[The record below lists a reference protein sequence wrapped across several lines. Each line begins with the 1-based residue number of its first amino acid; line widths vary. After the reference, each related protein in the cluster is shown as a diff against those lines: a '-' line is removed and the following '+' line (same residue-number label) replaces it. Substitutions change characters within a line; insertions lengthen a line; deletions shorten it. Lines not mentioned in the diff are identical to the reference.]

1 MGVCG
6 STYCSVLV
14 NVSRVS
20 LVSKH
25 IDTNLWQVDICMV
38 WVSLKLSSL
47 VSIST
52 IVVCVI
58 SWYVSGKYR
67 IPLQHLR
74 GIILIGCCLR
84 NPVYTTASWVKAATP
99 TSPPPPPT
107 PLFLLQIIVEFP
119 SIKFSPTGASPLLQ
133 KYRPELMH
141 TLSQWLF
148 TGLTYLSSQW
158 LNGSMI
164 IL

>member
-14 NVSRVS
+14 NFSRAS

-38 WVSLKLSSL
+38 WVSLRLSSL

-58 SWYVSGKYR
+58 SWFVSGKYCFRLVVQVFFPWYLVMVFIIAPSIYQIKSSQVCLSFNLWYR

-84 NPVYTTASWVKAATP
+84 NPVYTTTGWDKAATP
-99 TSPPPPPT
+99 PLPPPP
-107 PLFLLQIIVEFP
+107 FF
-119 SIKFSPTGASPLLQ
+119 FS
-133 KYRPELMH
+133 R
-141 TLSQWLF
+141 
-148 TGLTYLSSQW
+148 
-158 LNGSMI
+158 
-164 IL
+164 